1 MLLERTDIQP
11 NRGHINRENRPF
23 IQKEKH
29 TTPQEY
35 VLSERTLLML
45 LKTNKDMLLKTKEVI
60 QELNQLN

>member
-11 NRGHINRENRPF
+11 NRGHINRENHPF

-35 VLSERTLLML
+35 VLSERMLLML
-45 LKTNKDMLLKTKEVI
+45 L
-60 QELNQLN
+60 